1 VNGPLRSMLETV
13 DELRSA
19 WKRSIERASPEEF
32 AEARRRTLRRH
43 AIETGIIERLYDV
56 SWGVTEALVAEGL
69 TLDVA
74 EREGGV
80 SLDALGIINTQ
91 FEALTALAEAA
102 RAPVK

>member
-1 VNGPLRSMLETV
+1 MARVIHRWQEVSPPESVNGPLRSMLETV

-56 SWGVTEALVAEGL
+56 
-69 TLDVA
+69 
-74 EREGGV
+74 V
-80 SLDALGIINTQ
+80 S
-91 FEALTALAEAA
+91 
-102 RAPVK
+102 